1 MIAMMLVAAVM
12 MMMLMIMIIMMMM
25 MIMMILRVVI
35 VIVLRQNQKPHALIH
50 VHQALC
56 TSTAAAGEGWVRVN
70 LWLAAMK
77 TTAIATA

>member
-12 MMMLMIMIIMMMM
+12 MMMLMMMMM
-25 MIMMILRVVI
+25 MIMMMMILRVVM
-35 VIVLRQNQKPHALIH
+35 VIVLRQNQIPHALIH